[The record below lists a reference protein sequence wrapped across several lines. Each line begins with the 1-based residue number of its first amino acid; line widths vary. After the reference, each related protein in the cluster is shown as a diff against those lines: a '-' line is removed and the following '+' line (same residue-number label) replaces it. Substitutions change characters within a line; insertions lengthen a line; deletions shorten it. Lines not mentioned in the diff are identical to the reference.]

1 MYLPFVR
8 LLRYAPDL
16 MAMVLFCQC
25 GSDKVDVDKWDNQR
39 MLLKCFTCEKTAW
52 VDGFT
57 VGKLDFVE
65 QLFGAILDQ
74 SRKYRKRNP
83 ADREKHLR
91 ERFDRKRAE
100 RR

>member
-1 MYLPFVR
+1 
-8 LLRYAPDL
+8 
-16 MAMVLFCQC
+16 
-25 GSDKVDVDKWDNQR
+25 
-39 MLLKCFTCEKTAW
+39 
-52 VDGFT
+52 

-83 ADREKHLR
+83 ADREKLLR

>member
-1 MYLPFVR
+1 MATVPAVCESSHLPV
-8 LLRYAPDL
+8 
-16 MAMVLFCQC
+16 QC

-39 MLLKCFTCEKTAW
+39 MLLKCFTCERTAW

-83 ADREKHLR
+83 ADREKLLR

>member
-1 MYLPFVR
+1 
-8 LLRYAPDL
+8 
-16 MAMVLFCQC
+16 MVLFCQC

-39 MLLKCFTCEKTAW
+39 MLLKCFTCERTAW

-83 ADREKHLR
+83 ADREKLLR